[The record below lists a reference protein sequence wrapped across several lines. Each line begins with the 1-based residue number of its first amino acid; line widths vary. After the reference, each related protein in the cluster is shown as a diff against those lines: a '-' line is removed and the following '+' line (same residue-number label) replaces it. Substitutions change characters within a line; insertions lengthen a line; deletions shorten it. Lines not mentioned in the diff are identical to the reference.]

1 MAAKD
6 RDQDALFTFV
16 EELKA
21 YRVDRGWSQA
31 DLGTRVNYSEALIAQ
46 VESFRKIPTMQLAE
60 ALDRLFG
67 TPGYTEGQPGKPGT
81 PGTFMRLATRI
92 RRLSF
97 PVAFR
102 PFTEAEEEATTLLI
116 YEHSFF
122 PGLFQTEAY
131 ARAILRTH
139 PHVSEQQVAERLA
152 GRMSRQAIVARDNP
166 PRIWVILSE
175 PVLCLLVGSPETV
188 QDQLMRMVESAQL
201 PNVTVQV
208 LPVAQ
213 HAAIQGSFHIA
224 EIDGRSTVAFI
235 ADGTDGR
242 TTQDPVTLN
251 EVADRFRYLQ
261 SEAMSPSASRDL
273 MERVAKETWSEA

>member
-21 YRVDRGWSQA
+21 YRADRGWSQA

-67 TPGYTEGQPGKPGT
+67 TPGYTESQPGKPGT

-102 PFTEAEEEATTLLI
+102 PFTEMEEEATTLLI

-152 GRMSRQAIVARDNP
+152 GRMFQASHSRSRQPAP
-166 PRIWVILSE
+166 YL
-175 PVLCLLVGSPETV
+175 G
-188 QDQLMRMVESAQL
+188 
-201 PNVTVQV
+201 
-208 LPVAQ
+208 
-213 HAAIQGSFHIA
+213 
-224 EIDGRSTVAFI
+224 
-235 ADGTDGR
+235 
-242 TTQDPVTLN
+242 DP
-251 EVADRFRYLQ
+251 Q
-261 SEAMSPSASRDL
+261 
-273 MERVAKETWSEA
+273 